1 MADQTRVRSE
11 RSSAQHEHSTLNQE
25 KYTLEVG
32 TRRSEKEREEVN
44 EKLIKLREEEQE
56 LISTSGTSVEKQKEF
71 DSQIE
76 SLRDTGD
83 ELNKEISSRDRRT
96 DSLER
101 DLNELNGK
109 ESKIK
114 ILLEKFGFD
123 ETIEVFD
130 VDSIIISLEK
140 EQERLNSSLNS
151 GSPLQYVQVSVGY
164 KTSSDH
170 KNTLQEERNKIV
182 GFIESVEK
190 DKRQTFLDAF
200 DTVDK
205 QVRDAF
211 SKMTGGNAWL
221 ELENEDDIFAS
232 GLNYL
237 LQFPNK
243 PKREST
249 SISGGEKSLAATV
262 FVLALQKLNPSPFYM
277 FDEVDAHL
285 DAPNAEKLS
294 KIIKERSEGS
304 QFIMVSL
311 KDSVVEKAKLIYGV
325 FPKHGVSH
333 VLKYKDKRGLLN
345 LQEESSIT
353 N

>member
-1 MADQTRVRSE
+1 MYKRQVTQSSQLESTETQIKLVKENYAEPQIDNLANQLTLLNNQLVNHEEIERPMKTQLKESQDSLATLMADQTRVRSE

-32 TRRSEKEREEVN
+32 TRRSEKEKDEVN

-56 LISTSGTSVEKQKEF
+56 LISTSGTSVEKQQEF

-76 SLRDTGD
+76 SLRDQID
-83 ELNKEISSRDRRT
+83 DLNKEISSRDRRT

-101 DLNELNGK
+101 DLGELRGK

-130 VDSIIISLEK
+130 VESIISSLDK
-140 EQERLNSSLNS
+140 EQERLKPSLNS

-211 SKMTGGNAWL
+211 SKMTGGNEWL
-221 ELENEDDIFAS
+221 E
-232 GLNYL
+232 
-237 LQFPNK
+237 
-243 PKREST
+243 
-249 SISGGEKSLAATV
+249 
-262 FVLALQKLNPSPFYM
+262 
-277 FDEVDAHL
+277 
-285 DAPNAEKLS
+285 
-294 KIIKERSEGS
+294 
-304 QFIMVSL
+304 
-311 KDSVVEKAKLIYGV
+311 
-325 FPKHGVSH
+325 
-333 VLKYKDKRGLLN
+333 
-345 LQEESSIT
+345 
-353 N
+353 